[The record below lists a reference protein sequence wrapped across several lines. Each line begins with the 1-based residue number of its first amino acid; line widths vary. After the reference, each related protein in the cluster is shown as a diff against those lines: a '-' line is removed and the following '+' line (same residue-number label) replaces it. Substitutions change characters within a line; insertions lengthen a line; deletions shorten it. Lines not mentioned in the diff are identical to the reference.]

1 MLKFLLKQTNA
12 KLTPKV
18 YDVNKNLKLNEI
30 HAHQGRVKRLET
42 TKEEPFL
49 FWSCGEDGLVLQHDI
64 RSSSTSNNSISN
76 ILINYSKSSDAKDN
90 LGLEAKCLSINPV
103 KSELMAVGA
112 NDPFAR

>member
-1 MLKFLLKQTNA
+1 LFGISK
-12 KLTPKV
+12 KV

-42 TKEEPFL
+42 SKEEPFL

-64 RSSSTSNNSISN
+64 RCSSNSNSSFSN
-76 ILINYSKSSDAKDN
+76 ILINYSKSNDAKDN
-90 LGLEAKCLSINPV
+90 LGLEAKCVSINPV

-112 NDPFAR
+112 NDPYAR

>member
-12 KLTPKV
+12 KLTHKV

>member
-1 MLKFLLKQTNA
+1 MLNK
-12 KLTPKV
+12 KV

-64 RSSSTSNNSISN
+64 RSSSPSNNSMSN

-112 NDPFAR
+112 NDPYAR